1 MTELLL
7 RLFTKGRGDLSD
19 PAVRS
24 AVGKLSGATGV
35 VCNLLLTA
43 LKLAAGLLAGS
54 VAVVADGVN
63 NLTDAASSV
72 MTLLGFSLA
81 RRPADE
87 DHPYGHAR
95 YEYLS
100 TLAVAAVIL
109 LVGAGLVRSSVLRI
123 VHPEP
128 VAVSWLTGGA
138 LAVSVGMKIWMTGF
152 YKAVGGRIDSGTL
165 RAAAV
170 DSRNDALA
178 TCAVLL
184 GCVISRLFGVQL
196 DGWLGLGVAAFILW
210 SGTRLFRE
218 AVSPLLGKKPDGA
231 LTERIRQLAL
241 EREQVMGVHELMIHD
256 YGPGQC
262 YASMHVEMDV
272 SAADALA
279 AHEIIDSIEN
289 EALEKLNV
297 HLVIHYDPVTETAE
311 D

>member
-7 RLFTKGRGDLSD
+7 RLFTRGREDLSD
-19 PAVRS
+19 QAARA
-24 AVGKLSGATGV
+24 AVGKMAGATGV
-35 VCNLLLTA
+35 VCNCLLTA

-54 VAVVADGVN
+54 VAVVADAVN

-109 LVGAGLVRSSVLRI
+109 LVGAGLARSSILRVI
-123 VHPEP
+123 RPAP
-128 VAVSWLTGGA
+128 VAVTWLTGGV
-138 LAVSVGMKIWMTGF
+138 LAVSIGVKLWMMGF
-152 YKAVGGRIDSGTL
+152 YKTAAGRIGSGTL
-165 RAAAV
+165 RAAAM

-178 TCAVLL
+178 TSAVLL
-184 GCVISRLFGVQL
+184 GCIISGLFKVRL

-210 SGTRLFRE
+210 SGAQLFRD
-218 AVSPLLGKKPDGA
+218 AVSPLLGKRADGA
-231 LTERIRQLAL
+231 LVERIRQLAL
-241 EREQVMGVHELMIHD
+241 AHEGVLGVHELMIHD

-262 YASMHVEMDV
+262 YASLHVEMSGSSSV
-272 SAADALA
+272 LA
-279 AHEIIDSIEN
+279 AHEIIDGIER

-297 HLVIHYDPVTETAE
+297 HLVVHYDPVTEA
-311 D
+311 

>member
-7 RLFTKGRGDLSD
+7 RLFTGGREDLSD
-19 PAVRS
+19 PAVRA
-24 AVGKLSGATGV
+24 AVGKRTGAVGV

-43 LKLAAGLLAGS
+43 VKLAAGLLAGS

-100 TLAVAAVIL
+100 TLAVAGVIL
-109 LVGAGLVRSSVLRI
+109 LVGAGLARTSIWRILR
-123 VHPEP
+123 PAP
-128 VAVSWLTGGA
+128 VEVTWLTGAA
-138 LAVSVGMKIWMTGF
+138 LAVSIGVKLWMTVF
-152 YKAVGGRIDSGTL
+152 YKKIGQRIGSGTL
-165 RAAAV
+165 RAASM
-170 DSRNDALA
+170 DSRNDVLA
-178 TCAVLL
+178 TSAVLV
-184 GCVISRLFGVQL
+184 GCLASRLFKVRL

-210 SGTRLFRE
+210 SGAQLFRE
-218 AVSPLLGKKPDGA
+218 AVSPLLGKRADGA
-231 LTERIRQLAL
+231 LTEHIRQLVLARPEVL
-241 EREQVMGVHELMIHD
+241 DVHELLIHD

-262 YASMHVEMDV
+262 YATIHVVMGE
-272 SAADALA
+272 ADALS
-279 AHEIIDSIEN
+279 AHEIINGIER

-297 HLVIHYDPVTETAE
+297 HLVIHYDPVEETR
-311 D
+311 

>member
-1 MTELLL
+1 MTEFLL
-7 RLFTKGRGDLSD
+7 RLFTRGREDLSD
-19 PAVRS
+19 PAARA
-24 AVGKLSGATGV
+24 AVGKLAGAVGV
-35 VCNLLLTA
+35 ICNCLLTA

-54 VAVVADGVN
+54 VAVVADAVN

-109 LVGAGLVRSSVLRI
+109 LVGAGLARTSIRRVIR
-123 VHPEP
+123 PEP
-128 VAVSWLTGGA
+128 VDVTWLTGGA
-138 LAVSVGMKIWMTGF
+138 LAVSIGVKLWMTGF
-152 YKAVGGRIDSGTL
+152 YRRVGGRIGSGTL

-178 TCAVLL
+178 TAAVLL
-184 GCVISRLFGVQL
+184 GCLIGRLFGIQV

-210 SGTRLFRE
+210 SGARLFRE
-218 AVSPLLGKKPDGA
+218 AVSPLLGKQADGE
-231 LTERIRQLAL
+231 LLERIRQLAL
-241 EREQVMGVHELMIHD
+241 ARKEVLGVHELMIHD

-262 YASMHVEMDV
+262 YASMHVEM
-272 SAADALA
+272 SAAESVLA
-279 AHEIIDSIEN
+279 AHEIIDGIER
-289 EALEKLNV
+289 EALEKMNV
-297 HLVIHYDPVTETAE
+297 HLVIHYDPVTEA
-311 D
+311 

>member
-7 RLFTKGRGDLSD
+7 RLFTGGREDLSD
-19 PAVRS
+19 PAVRA
-24 AVGKLSGATGV
+24 AVGKKAGAVGV
-35 VCNLLLTA
+35 ICNLLLTA

-109 LVGAGLVRSSVLRI
+109 LVGAGLVRTSVLRI
-123 VHPEP
+123 LRPEP
-128 VAVSWLTGGA
+128 VRVTWLTAAA
-138 LAVSVGMKIWMTGF
+138 LAVSAGVKAWMAGF
-152 YKAVGGRIDSGTL
+152 YKKVGRRIGSGTL
-165 RAAAV
+165 RAASM
-170 DSRNDALA
+170 DSRNDVLA
-178 TCAVLL
+178 TLAVLL
-184 GCVISRLFGVQL
+184 GCLATRLFQVRL
-196 DGWLGLGVAAFILW
+196 DGWLGVGVAAFILW
-210 SGTRLFRE
+210 SGARLFRE
-218 AVSPLLGKKPDGA
+218 AVSPLLGKKADEGLVDHIRALVLAHDQVLGA
-231 LTERIRQLAL
+231 
-241 EREQVMGVHELMIHD
+241 HELLVHD

-262 YASMHVEMDV
+262 YASIHVEMSV
-272 SAADALA
+272 ADALG
-279 AHEIIDSIEN
+279 AHEVIDEIER

-297 HLVIHYDPVTETAE
+297 HLVIHYDPVTEAR
-311 D
+311 